1 MADLSKGSQGR
12 PEHGQRPTSYTPEQL
27 AAIRG
32 ATPDTGEQRGP
43 SSQAGLGAVRGP
55 RYSVPSSPA
64 PGQPGSRFNP
74 NVVERRPR
82 PQAEPAPGMITSADV
97 PKPESSR
104 QEQPQAKQPQ
114 AKQAQAKQ
122 AHAGGT
128 VQGPV
133 KVPLTQ
139 RAGGSKVGQA
149 VQSAGLREGARRL
162 GTEAM
167 QDAAAHAQR
176 AQQSGASTRGV
187 AASAARGAAVGAARG
202 LHTELDGHGGQ
213 KAPQGSAAGADL
225 VGRMGSVVGRGAQ
238 EQLPGTSPQGR
249 KPVSERYDYQFEGQ
263 GGPEGTEQQRG
274 A

>member
-1 MADLSKGSQGR
+1 MADLSNGPQSG

-27 AAIRG
+27 VAIRG
-32 ATPDTGEQRGP
+32 ATPDAGAQRGP

-97 PKPESSR
+97 PKPGQSR
-104 QEQPQAKQPQ
+104 
-114 AKQAQAKQ
+114 
-122 AHAGGT
+122 T
-128 VQGPV
+128 VQGPA

-139 RAGGSKVGQA
+139 RAAEPKVGRA
-149 VQSAGLREGARRL
+149 VQSEGFREGAKRL
-162 GTEAM
+162 GTHVIR
-167 QDAAAHAQR
+167 DAAAHAAR
-176 AQQSGASTRGV
+176 GRQSGASTTGV
-187 AASAARGAAVGAARG
+187 AASAAKGAAMGAARG
-202 LHTELDGHGGQ
+202 LHTELSGHGEQ
-213 KAPQGSAAGADL
+213 KLPQGSAAGADL
-225 VGRMGSVVGRGAQ
+225 VGRMGSIVGRGAR
-238 EQLPGTSPQGR
+238 EQTPVTAQQGR

-263 GGPEGTEQQRG
+263 DGPEGIEHQRG

>member
-27 AAIRG
+27 VAIRG

-43 SSQAGLGAVRGP
+43 SSQAGLGSVRGP

-82 PQAEPAPGMITSADV
+82 PQAEPAPGMITSADA

-104 QEQPQAKQPQ
+104 QEQP
-114 AKQAQAKQ
+114 QAKQ

-139 RAGGSKVGQA
+139 RAAGSKVGQA

-187 AASAARGAAVGAARG
+187 AASAVRGAAVGAARG

-225 VGRMGSVVGRGAQ
+225 VGRMGSVVDRGAQ